1 MNTLQSFDYIIIGAG
16 ASGCVLANRLSA
28 NPANRVLILEAGKN
42 DDSSDIKDVGG
53 FVRLWN
59 SDMDWAFS
67 TSKQTNLG
75 DRSITINQGKVLGG
89 GTSLNAMMYVRGN
102 RKNFDDWKSKGN
114 DGWGYSDVLPY
125 FLRLENF
132 KSGAS
137 EFHGVDG
144 ELSIRSCPD
153 EVMRSPHFLEA
164 AVELGYEG
172 PNWDYNGSEQ
182 ENGSGLLQFHVNDD
196 GTRCSSA
203 TAFLHP
209 ILSRENITVITNAQV
224 RKLLIKDSVAA
235 GVEFQVGTEIIHAF
249 ADQEIILSA
258 GAFGS
263 PKILMHSGI
272 GPKGDLEKL
281 GIEVVADLPGV
292 GKNLQD
298 HLQLPVIYR
307 SKIPMEQ
314 TTLLTGNVLF
324 VNLVNEA
331 GMVDLQLNFTPSL
344 PAPLA
349 TILPDFGG
357 PVCIFLPIL
366 VFPESRG
373 EVQLTSNDPL
383 DAVQINPN
391 YLSAEADLEVL
402 KGGIDLVRNLAS
414 TLAFEPLNG
423 GEMVPGMAAEDL
435 EGFIRG
441 NCSTLWHPVG
451 TCKMGNDSVAV
462 VDAELRVHGIK
473 GLRVADASIMP
484 SIISGNTVAACFMI
498 GEKASEMILN
508 SSTKK

>member
-1 MNTLQSFDYIIIGAG
+1 MKTLKSFDYIIIGAG
-16 ASGCVLANRLSA
+16 ASGCVMANRLSA

-42 DDSSDIKDVGG
+42 DESSDIKDIGG

-67 TSKQTNLG
+67 TSTQTNLG

-114 DGWGYSDVLPY
+114 EGWGYSDVLPY

-132 KSGAS
+132 ESGAS
-137 EFHGVDG
+137 EFHGVGG
-144 ELSIRSCPD
+144 ELSIRPCPD

-182 ENGSGLLQFHVNDD
+182 ANGSGFLQFHINED
-196 GTRCSSA
+196 GTRCSGA

-209 ILSRENITVITNAQV
+209 IWSRENLTVITNAQV
-224 RKLLIKDSVAA
+224 RKILIEDGVAI
-235 GVEFQVGTEIIHAF
+235 GVEYQLGTEIQQVF
-249 ADQEIILSA
+249 AEQEIIISA

-263 PKILMHSGI
+263 PKILLHSGI
-272 GPKGDLEKL
+272 GSKEELKKF
-281 GIEVVADLPGV
+281 GIEVVTDLPGV

-298 HLQLPVIYR
+298 HLQLPMIYR
-307 SKIPMEQ
+307 SNISMEQ

-349 TILPDFGG
+349 AILPDLGG

-373 EVQLTSNDPL
+373 HLQLVSNDPL

-391 YLSAEADLEVL
+391 YLANEADLEVL
-402 KGGIDLVRNLAS
+402 KKGVELVRNMAA
-414 TLAFEPLNG
+414 TKAFEPLNG
-423 GEMVPGMAAEDL
+423 GEMVPGMASEDL

-451 TCKMGNDSVAV
+451 TCKMGNDPMSV

-473 GLRVADASIMP
+473 RLRVADSSIMP

-508 SSTKK
+508 SNSK